1 MNLALGH
8 RLETLQDGLTTFC
21 NGVAVPM
28 PLTQTRLDIQI
39 VAGLAMVKRS
49 SLFRNTEA
57 TPIEAVMTFPVGF
70 DAVVTGLSAT
80 INGRRLIGTA
90 KEKAEARAVY
100 EAALDAG
107 KLSVLHEE
115 ALRGIHVLSVGA
127 LPAGAE
133 VEVVLEQTLALTDA
147 AGTPFFRLPMTA
159 GHIYGTSPLLPSDDL
174 VTAAGVKHLARLRV
188 SLDQGQAILPDGSIL
203 ALNENLEIVLDR
215 AVELRCHGAS
225 FGKLVGQS
233 ADGRLVE
240 LDLAKQAGSDAAL
253 DLHVI
258 VDRSGST
265 GDLVREGDISI
276 SEAMREGLIQEFAT
290 LGSRDKINLWQFD
303 DQCQHL
309 GAASGV
315 GAVALAQQLEGPSGG
330 TELAGAINAALQK
343 GAKDILVL
351 TDGQTWA
358 HMVEDLKGKA
368 LRISAILVGPS
379 SLDAN
384 IGHLCAL
391 TGGQV
396 LYCPGRDVA
405 SSLQSAFAGLRVS
418 GEPIIGQAN
427 KTGPQSLTCRRGGV
441 TIRAKWMQEPAS
453 TQNPDLAQSVG
464 RYAAA
469 LALPLL
475 GDVAAEAW
483 ARSHS
488 LCTHI
493 SSLVLVDD
501 AGEVSQGFSQMRKVP
516 MMEAMME
523 DVSLSRPRAIGEPLM
538 RPTYADRSFSASMR
552 APESLNR
559 VYRRA
564 TQVSTP
570 APQKPSQG
578 IGSIAKII
586 ARLLPAAPD
595 QDRFQTFAG
604 FAWDRF
610 GDDLLAHALRTLTPS
625 QIEVLQG
632 LEDQLVAAAK
642 SQGNVVLE
650 NGIVTIFA
658 LGLIAQSQGGRLAN
672 RFARRALKDAPD
684 WVKLPV

>member
-49 SLFRNTEA
+49 SLFRNTEDA
-57 TPIEAVMTFPVGF
+57 PIEAVMTFPVGF

-100 EAALDAG
+100 EAALDEG

-133 VEVVLEQTLALTDA
+133 VEVVLEQTLALTDVG
-147 AGTPFFRLPMTA
+147 GTPFLRLPMTA

-174 VTAAGVKHLARLRV
+174 VTAAGVKHLAKLRV

-203 ALNENLEIVLDR
+203 ALNEDLEIVLDR
-215 AVELRCHGAS
+215 AVELRCQGAS

-233 ADGRLVE
+233 PNGRLVE
-240 LDLAKQAGSDAAL
+240 LNLAKQAGSDAAL

-265 GDLVREGDISI
+265 GDLVHEGDISI
-276 SEAMREGLIQEFAT
+276 SEAMRDGLIQEFAK
-290 LGSRDKINLWQFD
+290 LGSQDKINLWQFD

-309 GAASGV
+309 GAASGA
-315 GAVALAQQLEGPSGG
+315 GAVALAQQLDGPSGG
-330 TELAGAINAALQK
+330 TELAGAIEAALQK

-418 GEPIIGQAN
+418 GEPITGQASE
-427 KTGPQSLTCRRGGV
+427 TGPQTLTCRRGGV
-441 TIRAKWMQEPAS
+441 TIRAEWMQEAS
-453 TQNPDLAQSVG
+453 SIESHDMAQSVG

-475 GDVAAEAW
+475 SDVAAEAW

-493 SSLVLVDD
+493 SSLVLVDE

-516 MMEAMME
+516 MMEARMA
-523 DVSLSRPRAIGEPLM
+523 DVGLSRPRAIGEPLM
-538 RPTYADRSFSASMR
+538 RSTDGDRLFSASYR
-552 APESLNR
+552 APETLNR
-559 VYRRA
+559 VLPRL

-570 APQKPSQG
+570 APKKPGPG

-595 QDRFQTFAG
+595 QDRFQIFAG
-604 FAWDRF
+604 FTWDRF
-610 GDDLLAHALRTLTPS
+610 GDDLLAHDLISLTPS

-642 SQGNVVLE
+642 TQGNIALE
-650 NGIVTIFA
+650 NGQATIFA
-658 LGLIAQSQGGRLAN
+658 LGLIAQSQGGRLAS
-672 RFARRALKDAPD
+672 RFARRALKDAPV
-684 WVKLPV
+684 WVKLHI